1 MVSTNISDVGTQKL
15 WVPIFFKNF
24 FANLKQGIIQE
35 EGAFS
40 SEVAVLPSIFEII
53 CFAVGIEN
61 TILTWCY
68 SDMNQPKETLTK
80 TFLRKCKIL
89 LDPYGGRKYIN

>member
-40 SEVAVLPSIFEII
+40 SEVAVLPSIFEKI
-53 CFAVGIEN
+53 CFAV
-61 TILTWCY
+61 
-68 SDMNQPKETLTK
+68 
-80 TFLRKCKIL
+80 
-89 LDPYGGRKYIN
+89 